1 MKTKSYPNALV
12 KYRHDEDRKLTREVY
27 NFGQIKVPAKI
38 SKIELNDP
46 ITPETKQQQSVEIKM
61 SVSQLTLPEDILQF
75 GEYSPQR
82 TV

>member
-12 KYRHDEDRKLTREVY
+12 KYRHDEDQKLTREVY

-46 ITPETKQQQSVEIKM
+46 ITPEAKQQQ
-61 SVSQLTLPEDILQF
+61 
-75 GEYSPQR
+75 
-82 TV
+82 